1 MSAKFKLYSILFLM
15 ACNQTVIAATY
26 KCEENGQIS
35 YSDKPCSG
43 KAIAID
49 EAAIKSIP
57 DKPSGS
63 SDATRRT
70 KQTLQTL
77 EAARQQREVLS
88 EISQLEREVELLQKE
103 RDAKLADLKM
113 QAEYPEVDENDDDDE
128 LRVRD
133 LKQSLAQEMN
143 DVTAR
148 YAEQIQQISEKI
160 NLLRGRH

>member
-1 MSAKFKLYSILFLM
+1 MSTTFKLCSILLLM
-15 ACNQTVIAATY
+15 AFSQTAIAATY

-43 KAIAID
+43 KAVAID

-57 DKPSGS
+57 GKTSAP

-77 EAARQQREVLS
+77 EAARQQREVLR
-88 EISQLEREVELLQKE
+88 EISLLEREVELLQQE

-113 QAEYPEVDENDDDDE
+113 QGEYPEVDENDDDDE

-133 LKQSLAQEMN
+133 LQQKLAQEM
-143 DVTAR
+143 TAVSAS
-148 YAEQIQQISEKI
+148 YAEQIQQITDKI
-160 NLLRGRH
+160 NVLRGRH